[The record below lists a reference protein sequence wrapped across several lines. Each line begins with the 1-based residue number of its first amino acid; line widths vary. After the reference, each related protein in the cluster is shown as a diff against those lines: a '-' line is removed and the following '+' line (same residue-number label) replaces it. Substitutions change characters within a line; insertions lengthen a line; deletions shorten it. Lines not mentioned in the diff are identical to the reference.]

1 MKIYSTITHRN
12 GGIEQGFLQI
22 MSDEG
27 ILTDSDKKWLE
38 YLKSLPQ
45 NRTEIL
51 YSQDILIKE
60 ERIENA
66 RKILNACRAI
76 PEVEKEM
83 GE

>member
-27 ILTDSDKKWLE
+27 ILTDADKKRLE

-51 YSQDILIKE
+51 YSQDILIE
-60 ERIENA
+60 ERLENA
-66 RKILNACRAI
+66 IKILNACKAI
-76 PEVEKEM
+76 PE
-83 GE
+83 